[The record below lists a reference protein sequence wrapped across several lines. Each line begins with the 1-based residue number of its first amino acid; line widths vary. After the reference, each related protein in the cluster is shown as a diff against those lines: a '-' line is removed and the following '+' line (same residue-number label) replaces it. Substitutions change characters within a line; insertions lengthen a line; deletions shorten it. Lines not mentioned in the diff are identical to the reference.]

1 MTTIRKMQIALGCA
15 ALLLLGGQSIG
26 HAEDSCE
33 ELRIAC
39 QMKRQLGEVGEGNCK
54 AFRAC
59 KAQVCGSLREAC
71 MHKAQLGEKGEGNCR
86 RYRDTCR
93 R

>member
-1 MTTIRKMQIALGCA
+1 MTTIRKLQIALAFA
-15 ALLLLGGQSIG
+15 ALLLIGGQSVS
-26 HAEDSCE
+26 HAEDACE

-39 QMKRQLGEVGEGNCK
+39 QMKHQLGERGEGNCK

-59 KAQVCGSLREAC
+59 KAQMCGSLREAC

>member
-1 MTTIRKMQIALGCA
+1 MR
-15 ALLLLGGQSIG
+15 ALLIAIMLMGLPSLAMAQQNDCS
-26 HAEDSCE
+26 
-33 ELRIAC
+33 ELIAAC

-54 AFRAC
+54 KARAC
-59 KAQVCGSLREAC
+59 QAQVCGELRQAC
-71 MHKAQLGEKGEGNCR
+71 IHKQQLGERGEGNCR